1 MAIANLTITLPKNE
15 SESFQCETC
24 GKTVT
29 VSKLEQHVMEEHF
42 WN

>member
-1 MAIANLTITLPKNE
+1 MAITNLTITMPENE
-15 SESFQCETC
+15 SEPFQCKTC

-29 VSKLEQHVMEEHF
+29 VSKLEQHVMKENF